1 MLQIKTL
8 QYAIKLSIY
17 ELYHIYLRFY
27 QTVLVNNKPHHWK
40 KQLKH
45 PLCYNIITGSDADFE
60 LFVFL
65 FVLLTFVY
73 Y

>member
-8 QYAIKLSIY
+8 WYAIKLSIY
-17 ELYHIYLRFY
+17 QLYHIY

-45 PLCYNIITGSDADFE
+45 PLGYNIITGSDADFE
-60 LFVFL
+60 LFVLL